1 MYGRSED
8 THKGEN
14 GPPLKRSWRSCRPLT
29 STCTHAHIAS
39 SSIIQLT
46 RMNTVRHRGMETGIS
61 ESSKRVPIFSFATQG
76 GRQASSYLT
85 EELGPSPR
93 GSDPVPCRLT

>member
-76 GRQASSYLT
+76 GKRVSSHFRQRNSVQAR
-85 EELGPSPR
+85 EAQIRFPAG
-93 GSDPVPCRLT
+93 